1 MDITNLSKEQKQE
14 LFAQLQKEQQSDVN
28 ERREAY
34 EKLRKD
40 VVERIKERVV
50 TTGATVK
57 ELFDFVKDET
67 SAFYAIMS
75 EYGALSRDGQ
85 MNYTLMEDDF
95 KVEVRTHKIKKFDER
110 AELAA
115 ARLVEFLK
123 EWMAKSAK
131 GVDDPMYQLAM
142 SMLSRNQNG
151 DLDYKSISK
160 LYEMED
166 KFNDPNYSE
175 IMTLFKESNKV
186 DSTTTNFYF
195 HKRSDMGVWS
205 RVEVSFNRM

>member
-14 LFAQLQKEQQSDVN
+14 LFAQLQKEQQNDVSV
-28 ERREAY
+28 RREAY

-57 ELFDFVKDET
+57 ELFNFVKGET
-67 SAFYAIMS
+67 SAFYSIMS

-115 ARLVEFLK
+115 GRLVEFLNG
-123 EWMAKSAK
+123 WIAMSAK

-142 SMLSRNQNG
+142 NMLSRNQNG

-160 LYEMED
+160 LYELED
-166 KFNDPNYSE
+166 KFSDPEYSE
-175 IMTLFKESNKV
+175 IMSLFKESNKV

-195 HKRSDMGVWS
+195 YKRSDMGVWS

>member
-14 LFAQLQKEQQSDVN
+14 LFVQLQKEQQSDVN

-95 KVEVRTHKIKKFDER
+95 KVEVR
-110 AELAA
+110 
-115 ARLVEFLK
+115 
-123 EWMAKSAK
+123 
-131 GVDDPMYQLAM
+131 
-142 SMLSRNQNG
+142 
-151 DLDYKSISK
+151 
-160 LYEMED
+160 
-166 KFNDPNYSE
+166 
-175 IMTLFKESNKV
+175 
-186 DSTTTNFYF
+186 
-195 HKRSDMGVWS
+195 
-205 RVEVSFNRM
+205 